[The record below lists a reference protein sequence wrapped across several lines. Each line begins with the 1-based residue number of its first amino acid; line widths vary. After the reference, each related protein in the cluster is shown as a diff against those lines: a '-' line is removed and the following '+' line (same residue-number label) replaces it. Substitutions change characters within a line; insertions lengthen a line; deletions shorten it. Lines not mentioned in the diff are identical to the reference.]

1 MSASIEQLRELVT
14 RCKVAHPELST
25 RLDKAATMVITR
37 TVACIGTDLYKVES
51 EAEAG
56 RFYYVALDATERA
69 SRCQCPDVLSRA
81 PEGRCKHWLA
91 AQLQKGLDKAE
102 AKRVQA
108 VPATFTAR
116 RRAAGVA

>member
-1 MSASIEQLRELVT
+1 MSASIEELRDLVN
-14 RCKVAHPELST
+14 RCKVAHPELGT

-37 TVACIGTDLYKVES
+37 TVVCIGTELYKVEF

-56 RFYYVALDATERA
+56 RFYYVALDAEERA

-91 AQLQKGLDKAE
+91 THLQKALDKAA

-108 VPATFTAR
+108 VPATYEAR
-116 RRAAGVA
+116 RRAAVVA

>member
-1 MSASIEQLRELVT
+1 MSASIEELRDLVN
-14 RCKVAHPELST
+14 RCKLAHPELST

-37 TVACIGTDLYKVES
+37 TVACIGTELYKVES

-56 RFYYVALDATERA
+56 RFYYVALDADERA

-91 AQLQKGLDKAE
+91 AQLQKGLDNAA

-108 VPATFTAR
+108 VPATYEAR
-116 RRAAGVA
+116 RRAAVVA